1 MPPGSVEWHFV
12 FRQKRHISFVTRSFA
27 LMSGQELFGYA
38 SAIVVGLVIG
48 LAGGGGSILTVPI
61 FIYVFHI
68 PTVLATTYSLFVV
81 GSTSLVGSVN
91 HIWKKRV
98 DLRVTL
104 AFALPSFVSVY
115 LSRRFLLPFLPDPMF
130 RFEQFVLSKSD
141 AILYFFAIV
150 MIIAAR
156 AMIQHD
162 YPERGQAADGRPR
175 YGSLALDGLAV
186 GLLTGTI
193 GAGGGFLIVPMLVL
207 LAGLPVQRAVATS
220 VLIIAVNSFV
230 GFLGDVHH
238 TNLNWNFLLPFT
250 GLSIIGIFVGMYLA
264 RFVAPDK
271 LKKGFGWFVLIV
283 ALYMIAREIL

>member
-1 MPPGSVEWHFV
+1 
-12 FRQKRHISFVTRSFA
+12 
-27 LMSGQELFGYA
+27 MSAEELLGYA

-61 FIYVFHI
+61 FVYVFHV

-81 GSTSLVGSVN
+81 GSTSLIGSIN

-104 AFALPSFVSVY
+104 AFALPSFLSVY
-115 LSRRFLLPFLPDPMF
+115 LSRRFLVPALPDPLF
-130 RFEQFVLSKSD
+130 QLNDFVLPKSD
-141 AILYFFAIV
+141 AILYFFAMV

-156 AMIQHD
+156 AMIRSD
-162 YPERGQAADGRPR
+162 RPEQGEAADGRPR
-175 YGSLALDGLAV
+175 YGALSLDGLAV

-207 LAGLPVQRAVATS
+207 LAGLPIHRAVATS

-230 GFLGDVHH
+230 GFLGDINH
-238 TNLNWNFLLPFT
+238 TKLNWGFLLPFT
-250 GLSIIGIFVGMYLA
+250 GLSIAGIFLGMYLA
-264 RFVAPDK
+264 QFVPADR
-271 LKKGFGWFVLIV
+271 LKKGFGWFVLVV
-283 ALYMIAREIL
+283 ASYMILKELGVL

>member
-1 MPPGSVEWHFV
+1 
-12 FRQKRHISFVTRSFA
+12 
-27 LMSGQELFGYA
+27 MSGQELFGYA
-38 SAIVVGLVIG
+38 SALLVGLVIG

-61 FIYVFHI
+61 FVYVFHI

-81 GSTSLVGSVN
+81 GSTSLIGSIHHVW
-91 HIWKKRV
+91 HKRV
-98 DLRVTL
+98 DLPVTV

-115 LSRRFLLPFLPDPMF
+115 LSRRYLVPALPDPLF
-130 RFEQFVLSKSD
+130 QFQTFVLPKSD

-156 AMIQHD
+156 AMIRND
-162 YPERGQAADGRPR
+162 RPEQGEAADGRPR

-207 LAGLPVQRAVATS
+207 MAGLPIHRAVATS

-230 GFLGDVHH
+230 GFLGDIHH
-238 TNLNWNFLLPFT
+238 TDLNWNFLLPFT
-250 GLSIIGIFVGMYLA
+250 GLSIVGIFVGMYLA
-264 RFVAPDK
+264 RYVAPDK
-271 LKKGFGWFVLIV
+271 LKKGFGWFVLAI
-283 ALYMIAREIL
+283 ALYMIGREIL

>member
-1 MPPGSVEWHFV
+1 
-12 FRQKRHISFVTRSFA
+12 
-27 LMSGQELFGYA
+27 MSGQELFGYA

-61 FIYVFHI
+61 FVYVFHI

-98 DLRVTL
+98 NLPVTL
-104 AFALPSFVSVY
+104 AFALPSFISVY
-115 LSRRFLLPFLPDPMF
+115 LSRRFLVPFLPDPIVQFGQF
-130 RFEQFVLSKSD
+130 RLSKSD
-141 AILYFFAIV
+141 AILYFFSFV
-150 MIIAAR
+150 MIVAAR
-156 AMIQHD
+156 AMIQND
-162 YPERGQAADGRPR
+162 QPEQGEAADGRPR

-207 LAGLPVQRAVATS
+207 LAGLPVHRAVATS
-220 VLIIAVNSFV
+220 VFIIAINSFV
-230 GFLGDVHH
+230 GFLGDIHH
-238 TNLNWNFLLPFT
+238 TELSWNFLLPFT
-250 GLSIIGIFVGMYLA
+250 GLSIIGIFIGMYLA

-283 ALYMIAREIL
+283 AIYIISRELM

>member
-1 MPPGSVEWHFV
+1 
-12 FRQKRHISFVTRSFA
+12 
-27 LMSGQELFGYA
+27 MSGQELFGYA

-61 FIYVFHI
+61 FVYVFGI

-81 GSTSLVGSVN
+81 GSTSLVGSVS
-91 HIWKKRV
+91 HLIKKRV
-98 DLRVTL
+98 DLRVAL

-115 LSRRFLLPFLPDPMF
+115 LSRRFLVPALPDPLF
-130 RFEQFVLSKSD
+130 RLDHFVLPKSN

-156 AMIQHD
+156 AMIRSD
-162 YPERGQAADGRPR
+162 SPERGEAADGNPR
-175 YGSLALDGLAV
+175 YGTLALDGLAV

-230 GFLGDVHH
+230 GFLGDIGH
-238 TNLNWNFLLPFT
+238 TSLNWSFLLPFT
-250 GLSIIGIFVGMYLA
+250 GLSITGIFVGMYLA
-264 RFVAPDK
+264 RFVPPDK

-283 ALYMIAREIL
+283 AGYMIFRELT

>member
-1 MPPGSVEWHFV
+1 
-12 FRQKRHISFVTRSFA
+12 
-27 LMSGQELFGYA
+27 MSGQELFGYA
-38 SAIVVGLVIG
+38 SAVIVGLVIG

-61 FIYVFHI
+61 FVYIFHI

-81 GSTSLVGSVN
+81 GSTSLIGSVN

-98 DLRVTL
+98 DLPVTL

-115 LSRRFLLPFLPDPMF
+115 LSRRYLVPALPDPLF
-130 RFEQFVLSKSD
+130 QFETFVLPKSD

-156 AMIQHD
+156 AMIRND
-162 YPERGQAADGRPR
+162 RPEQGEAADGRPR
-175 YGSLALDGLAV
+175 YGSLSADGLAV

-207 LAGLPVQRAVATS
+207 MAGLPIHRAVATS

-230 GFLGDVHH
+230 GFLGDIHH
-238 TNLNWNFLLPFT
+238 TDLNWNFLLPFT
-250 GLSIIGIFVGMYLA
+250 GLSIVGIFVGMYLA

-271 LKKGFGWFVLIV
+271 LKKGFGWFVLAI
-283 ALYMIAREIL
+283 ALYIISREVM